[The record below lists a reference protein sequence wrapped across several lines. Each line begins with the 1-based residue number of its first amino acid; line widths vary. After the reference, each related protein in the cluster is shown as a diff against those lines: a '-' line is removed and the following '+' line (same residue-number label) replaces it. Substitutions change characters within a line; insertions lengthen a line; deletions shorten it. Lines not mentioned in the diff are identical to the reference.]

1 VVYPPAAA
9 GGGGGGGGGLDTIS
23 PGNTALLSATV
34 TVGGGGETQAG
45 ASPVYFIAK
54 RWLDAQSG
62 LSVVLPAAY
71 SDPDLE
77 QREYRVQV
85 FTSDVK

>member
-1 VVYPPAAA
+1 VVVYPPAAA
-9 GGGGGGGGGLDTIS
+9 AGSAQDTATHS
-23 PGNTALLSATV
+23 STTTLLSAT
-34 TVGGGGETQAG
+34 GGGGEYQAG
-45 ASPVYFIAK
+45 APVFFIAK

-77 QREYRVQV
+77 QREYRIQV